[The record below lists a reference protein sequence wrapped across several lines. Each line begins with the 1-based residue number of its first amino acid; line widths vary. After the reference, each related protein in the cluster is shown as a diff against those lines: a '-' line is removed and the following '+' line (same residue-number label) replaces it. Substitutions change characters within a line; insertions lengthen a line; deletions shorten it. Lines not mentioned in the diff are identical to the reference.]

1 MSHTELDR
9 FGVITRLR
17 ERRLTQI
24 DVARILNLGVRQV
37 LWLCAVVKSSAVLW
51 RTDPDRCIKP
61 PLV

>member
-24 DVARILNLGVRQV
+24 DVARIL
-37 LWLCAVVKSSAVLW
+37 KSRRAPGSVAMRRGQIVGRALEN
-51 RTDPDRCIKP
+51 
-61 PLV
+61 